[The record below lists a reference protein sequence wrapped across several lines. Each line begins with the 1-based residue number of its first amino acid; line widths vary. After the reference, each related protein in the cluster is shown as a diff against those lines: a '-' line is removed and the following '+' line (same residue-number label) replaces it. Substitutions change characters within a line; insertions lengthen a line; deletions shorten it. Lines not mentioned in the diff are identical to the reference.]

1 MKKTVA
7 RLLMGF
13 VIMTFAFG
21 LFTGCQIGTTARP
34 DRNSTVSGS
43 RDDSDYV
50 EGKELMCLIDTK
62 EEAEA
67 IARQYGI
74 QLVEFS
80 YGVAT
85 FHTDENPNDVIAM
98 GLKLGYPEL
107 SLNRVMHTY

>member
-7 RLLMGF
+7 RLLTGF

-21 LFTGCQIGTTARP
+21 LLTGCQIGTTARP
-34 DRNSTVSGS
+34 EGSGAVSGS

-67 IARQYGI
+67 VAKQYGI
-74 QLVEFS
+74 QLVDFS

-98 GLKLGYPEL
+98 GIKLGYPEL

>member
-7 RLLMGF
+7 RLLTGF
-13 VIMTFAFG
+13 VIMTFAFA
-21 LFTGCQIGTTARP
+21 LLTGCQLGTSARP
-34 DRNSTVSGS
+34 DGHGVLSGS
-43 RDDSDYV
+43 HDDSDYV

-67 IARQYGI
+67 IATQYGI
-74 QLVEFS
+74 QLVEFA

-98 GLKLGYPEL
+98 GKKLGYPEL